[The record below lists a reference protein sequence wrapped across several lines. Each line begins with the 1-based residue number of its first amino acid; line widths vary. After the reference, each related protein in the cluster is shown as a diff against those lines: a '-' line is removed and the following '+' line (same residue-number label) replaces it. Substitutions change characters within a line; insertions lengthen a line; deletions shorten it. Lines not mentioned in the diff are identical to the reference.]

1 MTARL
6 LTLSRWP
13 AGLPLSTM
21 IAASILTLIAVISL
35 AAPFIAPFG
44 EAEVVSYESFAYP
57 AQAGPL
63 GTDYLGRDLLS
74 RLLYG
79 GRYTLAVALLTTV
92 ASFVP
97 GTLLGFAAGLKRG
110 LVDDVAS
117 RLVDGLLAFPAI
129 VLALLMISALGTSAG
144 VLVGTVA
151 LIEACRIFRIA
162 RALARDISVL
172 DYVTAA
178 RLRGEG
184 FLWLSFR
191 EVLPNAAVPLAAEF
205 GLRFTY
211 VILLVSALS
220 FIGLGV
226 QPPTA
231 DWGVM
236 VRENAKGLLGG
247 SWAALL
253 PAACLAMV
261 TISVNLII
269 DAAVGREQRLRDPEA
284 LL

>member
-1 MTARL
+1 MTDFSLKL
-6 LTLSRWP
+6 LP
-13 AGLPLSTM
+13 GQAGLPLS
-21 IAASILTLIAVISL
+21 ALVAVSVLILIGAISL
-35 AAPFIAPFG
+35 AAPLIAPFG
-44 EAEVVSYESFAYP
+44 ETQVVSYESFAFP

-79 GRYTLAVALLTTV
+79 GRYTLAVALLTTT

-97 GTLLGFAAGLKRG
+97 GVLLGFAAGLEG
-110 LVDDVAS
+110 GIADDVMG
-117 RLVDGLLAFPAI
+117 RIVDGLLAFPAI
-129 VLALLMISALGTSAG
+129 VLALLMISALGTSTG

-151 LIEACRIFRIA
+151 LIEACRIFRVS

-191 EVLPNAAVPLAAEF
+191 EVLPNAGGPLAAEF

-211 VILLVSALS
+211 VILLISALS

-231 DWGVM
+231 DWGAM

-247 SWAALL
+247 SWAALI
-253 PAACLAMV
+253 PAACLAAV
-261 TISVNLII
+261 TISVNLVI
-269 DAAVGREQRLRDPEA
+269 DGMISRQQRVRPPEA